1 MWTFFFLMVLYKQSK
16 AMSQPMNF
24 SPDIKVLE
32 GGEIPPNSVT
42 LVYSPSCPHCH
53 NILPQYNQL
62 ANLSG
67 GKFSVNAV
75 NLMDH
80 YHTLRAGGIEVGGV
94 PQILIRGGGPEILEY
109 GGPRMAE
116 SISKEALDFIG
127 GGKLSGGR
135 IFKTDALLGG
145 SIDSAL
151 AEMETASIS
160 GGRRRRRLSGGRR
173 RSRSRSRSRR
183 RRSRSRSRRMGGGAE
198 LEGGRR
204 RRLYGGQSPVVVV
217 AAPETSNLS
226 GGKKKNVW
234 IRHVEA
240 YWKSH
245 PSMSYG
251 EAMKAARSSYKSRSR
266 G

>member
-1 MWTFFFLMVLYKQSK
+1 
-16 AMSQPMNF
+16 MNF
-24 SPDIKVLE
+24 SPQINQLS
-32 GGEIPPNSVT
+32 GGELPPNSVT

-94 PQILIRGGGPEILEY
+94 PQILIRGGGSEILEY

-116 SISKEALDFIG
+116 AISKEAMDFIDS
-127 GGKLSGGR
+127 GKLSGGR
-135 IFKTDALLGG
+135 VFGRHDALLGG

-151 AEMETASIS
+151 SEIE
-160 GGRRRRRLSGGRR
+160 GGKRHRRRRMRGGAELEGGR

-183 RRSRSRSRRMGGGAE
+183 SRRRLGGGSTTAQVAAAVAE
-198 LEGGRR
+198 VIAPVLEGGRR
-204 RRLYGGQSPVVVV
+204 KRRRMSGGEDVS
-217 AAPETSNLS
+217 LS
-226 GGKKKNVW
+226 GGKRRRSAWVNHVMAYAKKHN
-234 IRHVEA
+234 I
-240 YWKSH
+240 
-245 PSMSYG
+245 PYG
-251 EAMKAARSSYKSRSR
+251 EAMTKARASWKSKH
-266 G
+266 

>member
-1 MWTFFFLMVLYKQSK
+1 
-16 AMSQPMNF
+16 MNF

-94 PQILIRGGGPEILEY
+94 PQILIRGGGSEILEY

-116 SISKEALDFIG
+116 SISKEALEFIG
-127 GGKLSGGR
+127 GGKLTGGR
-135 IFKTDALLGG
+135 IFNSDALIGG

-151 AEMETASIS
+151 AEMESASIS
-160 GGRRRRRLSGGRR
+160 GGKRRRHRRLSGGRR
-173 RSRSRSRSRR
+173 RSRSRSRSRSR
-183 RRSRSRSRRMGGGAE
+183 RRHRSRSRSRRMGGGE
-198 LEGGRR
+198 TLKGGSKRY
-204 RRLYGGQSPVVVV
+204 LYGGQTPTPSVQLSQTLSGGNDQ
-217 AAPETSNLS
+217 ASESIS
-226 GGKKKNVW
+226 GGKKMNAW
-234 IRHVEA
+234 IRHVMA
-240 YWKSH
+240 YSKAH
-245 PSMSYG
+245 PKLTYG

-266 G
+266 

>member
-1 MWTFFFLMVLYKQSK
+1 
-16 AMSQPMNF
+16 MSQPMNF

-94 PQILIRGGGPEILEY
+94 PQILIRGGGSEILEY

-116 SISKEALDFIG
+116 SISKEALEFIG

-135 IFKTDALLGG
+135 IFNSDALLGG

-160 GGRRRRRLSGGRR
+160 GGKRRRHRRLSGGRSRR
-173 RSRSRSRSRR
+173 RSRSRSR
-183 RRSRSRSRRMGGGAE
+183 RRSRSRSRRMGGGAA
-198 LEGGRR
+198 LEGGRSR
-204 RRLYGGQSPVVVV
+204 RRRRSLRGGETPAPVETP
-217 AAPETSNLS
+217 APETTEALN
-226 GGKKKNVW
+226 GGKKMNAW
-234 IRHVEA
+234 IRHVMA
-240 YWKSH
+240 YSKKH
-245 PSMSYG
+245 PKLSYG
-251 EAMKAARSSYKSRSR
+251 EAMKAARSSYKSKSR
-266 G
+266 